1 MRIAWLLPDLTLSG
15 GAGIVIQHARRLAAD
30 HGMEGTVVLTRP
42 GDEPAWAYPGLEELR
57 VATLDEVAGEAFD
70 VAVATWWETA
80 LDLFAVGAERHAYF
94 VQLLEDSHYR
104 PGEAEPLGFQLTLG
118 LPVRFI
124 TASSWITQTVESLQ
138 PGNRAFYV
146 LSGMD
151 KETWSVPDAVPAGGG
166 DGPLRVIVEGGLD
179 LVRKGVPHALEAV
192 RLMRAADT
200 NVTLVTPRAPEADA
214 AVPES
219 VDVHVGGLSHAELAQ
234 AFSESHVLLKLSRA
248 EGMYG
253 PPLEAFHKGCT
264 CVTNPVTGHLEYIRH
279 GENALVVDWDD
290 PTGTA
295 RALDLLARDRALLE
309 RLRAG
314 ALETARAWP
323 DWGAASAEMAEVM
336 RAIVAEPP
344 PPPSASGGRAAA
356 GARAVLA
363 HAELAQTRDRDSTAA
378 YEALRSQKAV
388 RAALRA
394 RRVLVRARSLRTRLG
409 R

>member
-30 HGMEGTVVLTRP
+30 HGMEGTLVLTRP
-42 GDEPAWAYPGLEELR
+42 GDEPAWAYPGVSELR
-57 VATLDEVAGEAFD
+57 VATLDEVAGETFD

-80 LDLFAVGAERHAYF
+80 LDLFAVGAERYAYF

-151 KETWSVPDAVPAGGG
+151 KETWAVPDEVPALPG
-166 DGPLRVIVEGGLD
+166 GPLRIVVEGGLD

-192 RLMRAADT
+192 RRMREAAH
-200 NVTLVTPRAPEADA
+200 VTLVTPRAPDEGAV
-214 AVPES
+214 VPEG
-219 VDVHVGGLSHAELAQ
+219 VDVHVGGLSHRDLAGVF
-234 AFSESHVLLKLSRA
+234 ASSHVLLKLSRA

-253 PPLEAFHKGCT
+253 PPLEAFHRGCT

-290 PTGTA
+290 PPGTA
-295 RALDLLARDRALLE
+295 RALDTLARDRALLE
-309 RLRAG
+309 RLREG

-323 DWGAASAEMAEVM
+323 DWGAASAEMAGVM
-336 RAIVAEPP
+336 RSIADEPP
-344 PPPSASGGRAAA
+344 PPPSASGIRVAA
-356 GARAVLA
+356 GVRAVLA
-363 HAELAQTRDRDSTAA
+363 HAELAETRDRDSTAA

>member
-1 MRIAWLLPDLTLSG
+1 MRIAWLLPDLSLSG

-30 HGMEGTVVLTRP
+30 HGMKGTLVLTRP
-42 GDEPAWAYPGLEELR
+42 GDEPAWAYPGLTELR
-57 VATLDEVAGEAFD
+57 VATLDEVAGERFD

-104 PGEAEPLGFQLTLG
+104 PGEPAALGFQLTLG

-151 KETWSVPDAVPAGGG
+151 KQTWSVPDAVPVVA
-166 DGPLRVIVEGGLD
+166 DGPLRVVVEGGLD

-192 RLMRAADT
+192 RLMRVDAH
-200 NVTLVTPRAPEADA
+200 VTLVTPRAPEPGA
-214 AVPES
+214 AVPEG
-219 VDVHVGGLSHAELAQ
+219 VDVHVGGLSHVALARV
-234 AFSESHVLLKLSRA
+234 FSESHVLLKLSRA

-264 CVTNPVTGHLEYIRH
+264 CVTSPVTGHLEYIRH
-279 GENALVVDWDD
+279 AENALVVDWDD
-290 PTGTA
+290 PVGTA
-295 RALDLLARDRALLE
+295 RALDLLARDRELLA
-309 RLRAG
+309 RLRSG

-323 DWGAASAEMAEVM
+323 DWEASSAEMAEVM

-344 PPPSASGGRAAA
+344 PSPTSSGVRAAA

-363 HAELAQTRDRDSTAA
+363 HTELAETRDRDSTAA

-394 RRVLVRARSLRTRLG
+394 RKIVVRARSLKTRL
-409 R
+409 RP